1 MKFKIP
7 VDKESFYRFIFVI
20 YVSLFV
26 LFIAFFIPY
35 NAITRILIPFF
46 LGLASIAYGEQVAEV
61 KKYELKETYEAKQI
75 ASFNLI
81 IGKFLQL
88 LGLVLIVVSIVR
100 MAI

>member
-1 MKFKIP
+1 MQFKISA
-7 VDKESFYRFIFVI
+7 DKGSFYRFIFII
-20 YVSLFV
+20 YISLFV

-35 NAITRILIPFF
+35 NDITGVLIPFF

-81 IGKFLQL
+81 VGKFLQL
-88 LGLVLIVVSIVR
+88 LGLILIVVSIVR
-100 MAI
+100 IAI